1 MNEVKVKLSR
11 PQLSVKT
18 SRASLVLDMAGQG
31 SGKTLNI
38 SIDVIEK
45 VRSIPRAIGFIGA
58 NTHKQLS
65 QSTLKNCFK
74 YWKDIAGWTKWSKS
88 KPEGVYTVN
97 TKPPEHFRQYE
108 ILDDYRGTIC
118 FQNGTLIFTG
128 SLKNYLAHDGKEF
141 GWAHLDETKD
151 TKKEALTTVILA
163 RLRQYGIWVAPK
175 QKGKPYFFD
184 DKITPE
190 EALEKGLEAFNP
202 CYVHTSPSLGDI
214 EWILDLFELKPFEKE
229 IAETLSD
236 PFKFYHREYNGRSVT
251 IYQTY
256 WNERNLKPNYIE
268 EQKSRMTG
276 EEQSLFIDGNPFAKT
291 GSEFFNE
298 FQKRNTVV
306 ERVPF
311 NFEGTFNASFD
322 FNASP
327 YTTLLVGQTDY
338 IVKFYNEKTGEKKD
352 FLDVGDEGF
361 APLEVM
367 RIFIQKEFLDRDG
380 DTDGACRSFIDW
392 LEVNEASGDINIY
405 GDATGRSRIAGL
417 GATTNFKLIEE
428 AFANYATEMKAKKSN
443 ISVKLRRKFMNKL
456 FAGKIPNIELYIAEE
471 CEELIRDLMFLKKAP
486 DGTKHKEK
494 ETDPH
499 TGKSFEKIGHCFVGE
514 TLIETSEGKKRIDE
528 IKVGDFV
535 HTRKGLKKVLN
546 VFDNGIKNVRKY
558 TINGKVIECTDN
570 HLIFTKNR
578 GFVKAF
584 ELIESDNFYTFEENK
599 TKCQN
604 LQQKKTF
611 FKSLTDS
618 IFDYIRPKNISR
630 AGVSS
635 TERKPKQPHIVT
647 FGKSITEKLKKV
659 FRFTTKT
666 KTNQIIQ
673 SETLKNLHR
682 NNIQEN
688 ILPKN
693 EKNKAEKFLMKKPDQ
708 KQKNGTLQKKGENGT
723 PNTQRQV
730 SLERL
735 ENLIVP
741 IVQRTLKPLLK
752 SKNIVP
758 INAKSNLIIEEKSR
772 LEKVFDL
779 EIEDENE
786 YFANEILV
794 HNCSDALEYFICEL
808 CREWLKD

>member
-74 YWKDIAGWTKWSKS
+74 YWKDIAGWTQWSKS
-88 KPEGVYTVN
+88 NPDGVFVVN
-97 TKPPEHFRQYE
+97 KKPPEHFRQYE
-108 ILDDYRGTIC
+108 ILDNYHGTIC
-118 FQNGTLIFTG
+118 FQNGALIFTG

-236 PFKFYHREYNGRSVT
+236 PFKFYHRDYNGRSVT

-428 AFANYATEMKAKKSN
+428 AFANFATEMKAKKSN

-528 IKVGDFV
+528 IKVGDYVF
-535 HTRKGLKKVLN
+535 TRKGLKKVLN

-558 TINGKVIECTDN
+558 TMNGKVIECTDN

-584 ELIESDNFYTFEENK
+584 ELLESDNFYTFEENK

-618 IFDYIRPKNISR
+618 IFDYIRPKNISK

-673 SETLKNLHR
+673 SETLKNLRR

-708 KQKNGTLQKKGENGT
+708 KQKNGTVQKKGENGT

-730 SLERL
+730 SLGRL

-741 IVQRTLKPLLK
+741 IVQRTSKPPLK

-772 LEKVFDL
+772 MEKVFDL
-779 EIEDENE
+779 EIEDEHE

>member
-88 KPEGVYTVN
+88 NPDGVYTVN

-514 TLIETSEGKKRIDE
+514 TLIETSEGKKRINE

-779 EIEDENE
+779 EIEDEHE

-794 HNCSDALEYFICEL
+794 HNCSDALEYFVCEL
-808 CREWLKD
+808 CRDWLKD